1 MSGGC
6 SGDLDRVPGLI
17 EQSFALNS
25 EIEEKGRSDV
35 DILDCE
41 SGEEEVDD
49 ENETGT
55 CMKPVTSSED
65 EEEDGIHILV
75 KKRFLTHSLLL

>member
-6 SGDLDRVPGLI
+6 SGEDLDGVPGLI

-35 DILDCE
+35 DILECE
-41 SGEEEVDD
+41 SGEEEVDG
-49 ENETGT
+49 NETGT

-65 EEEDGIHILV
+65 EEEDGIHVFVLV
-75 KKRFLTHSLLL
+75 KKRF